1 MYSAHDNLSYM
12 KFVGVFFIE
21 LFYLLNVSSIGL
33 ITFSVENE
41 NPAIQIKHAPMKR
54 LWSQI
59 IFTLLWQESNLMN
72 SNYRAFE
79 SAK

>member
-54 LWSQI
+54 LEI